1 MIVHYKEPI
10 QNMKFCLKTPLQFSK
25 DFTFIP
31 LQFKGNKECIF
42 QTPRMYVPFGVQS
55 PNIPNIPNKP
65 VNKNNKEYIMISF
78 QNKTNDLQTEKF
90 LDDLNYI
97 YDLIK
102 FEYLETHNVNHFIK
116 ENDGNHTMNI
126 KLRDNMP
133 TFDTHKNPLD
143 DIPLYSY
150 ASFIIHLVGL
160 WVTDDQIWFQ
170 WYALQSRVENNV
182 VLNEYAFVDT
192 IKKPI
197 PPPPPPPPPPP
208 NFGKDKYK
216 KMITSS
222 VPTANNNQV
231 HLKSTISS
239 EVLKSVKLKK
249 PELKSDMNGFEAPS
263 LDSLQLALQRLR
275 RIINPE

>member
-31 LQFKGNKECIF
+31 IQFKGNKECFF
-42 QTPRMYVPFGVQS
+42 QSPRMYVPFSKQ
-55 PNIPNIPNKP
+55 
-65 VNKNNKEYIMISF
+65 VNANDKEYIMISF
-78 QNKTNDLQTEKF
+78 QNKANDLQTEKF

-97 YDLIK
+97 YDLIN
-102 FEYLETHNVNHFIK
+102 FEYLETHTVNPFIK
-116 ENDGNHTMNI
+116 EYNGSYTMNI

-133 TFDTHKNPLD
+133 VFDTLKNPLD

-160 WVTDDQIWFQ
+160 WISEDKIWFQ
-170 WYALQSRVENNV
+170 WYALQGRVENNV
-182 VLNEYAFVDT
+182 VLNEYAFRDIQT
-192 IKKPI
+192 NKSI

-216 KMITSS
+216 KMITLN
-222 VPTANNNQV
+222 VPTAKENQV
-231 HLKSTISS
+231 TLKATISS
-239 EVLKSVKLKK
+239 DMLQSVKLKK
-249 PELKSDMNGFEAPS
+249 SELKSDMNGFEAPS

>member
-1 MIVHYKEPI
+1 MIVHYKEPL
-10 QNMKFCLKTPLQFSK
+10 QNMKFCLKTPLQYSK

-31 LQFKGNKECIF
+31 IQFKGNKECIF
-42 QTPRMYVPFGVQS
+42 QTPRMYVPFGIQS
-55 PNIPNIPNKP
+55 PNIPNKQ
-65 VNKNNKEYIMISF
+65 VGKNNKDYIMISF

-133 TFDTHKNPLD
+133 VFDTQKNPLD

-160 WVTDDQIWFQ
+160 WVTKDQIWFQ

-197 PPPPPPPPPPP
+197 PPPPPPPPP

-216 KMITSS
+216 KMITLGM
-222 VPTANNNQV
+222 PTANENQV
-231 HLKSTISS
+231 TLKSTISS
-239 EVLKSVKLKK
+239 DMLQSVKLKK
-249 PELKSDMNGFEAPS
+249 TELNKSELKSDMNGFEAPS

>member
-31 LQFKGNKECIF
+31 IQFKGNKECIF

-55 PNIPNIPNKP
+55 PNKP

-133 TFDTHKNPLD
+133 TFDTQKNHLD
-143 DIPLYSY
+143 DIPIYSY

-160 WVTDDQIWFQ
+160 WVTDNQIWFQ

-197 PPPPPPPPPPP
+197 PPPPPLPPPLP

-216 KMITSS
+216 KMISS
-222 VPTANNNQV
+222 EANNNQV
-231 HLKSTISS
+231 LLKSTISS
-239 EVLKSVKLKK
+239 EVLQSVKLKK

-275 RIINPE
+275 KIIDPE

>member
-31 LQFKGNKECIF
+31 IQFKGNKECIF

-55 PNIPNIPNKP
+55 TNKQ
-65 VNKNNKEYIMISF
+65 VNKNNKEYIMVSF
-78 QNKTNDLQTEKF
+78 QNKTNDLQTVKF

-102 FEYLETHNVNHFIK
+102 FEYLETHHVNHFIK
-116 ENDGNHTMNI
+116 DNDGNHTMNI
-126 KLRDNMP
+126 KLRDTMP
-133 TFDTHKNPLD
+133 VFDTLKNSVD
-143 DIPLYSY
+143 DIPIYSY

-160 WVTDDQIWFQ
+160 WVTEDQIWFQ

-216 KMITSS
+216 KMITLGA
-222 VPTANNNQV
+222 PTANNDQV
-231 HLKSTISS
+231 TLKSTISS
-239 EVLKSVKLKK
+239 DMLQSVKLKK

-275 RIINPE
+275 RIINPD

>member
-10 QNMKFCLKTPLQFSK
+10 QNMQFCLKTPLQFSK

-31 LQFKGNKECIF
+31 IQFKGNKECIF
-42 QTPRMYVPFGVQS
+42 QSPKMYVPFSKQI
-55 PNIPNIPNKP
+55 NHND
-65 VNKNNKEYIMISF
+65 KEYMMVSF
-78 QNKTNDLQTEKF
+78 QNKTNDLQTDKF

-97 YDLIK
+97 YDLIN

-116 ENDGNHTMNI
+116 ENNGNHTMNI

-133 TFDTHKNPLD
+133 TFDTLKNPLD

-160 WVTDDQIWFQ
+160 WVTEDQIWFQ
-170 WYALQSRVENNV
+170 WYALQGRVENNV

-216 KMITSS
+216 KMITLGM
-222 VPTANNNQV
+222 PTANENQV
-231 HLKSTISS
+231 TLKSTISS
-239 EVLKSVKLKK
+239 DMLQSVKLKKTELKK

>member
-31 LQFKGNKECIF
+31 IQFKGNKECIF
-42 QTPRMYVPFGVQS
+42 QTPRMYVPFSKQ
-55 PNIPNIPNKP
+55 
-65 VNKNNKEYIMISF
+65 VNQNNKEYIMISF

-97 YDLIK
+97 YDLINY
-102 FEYLETHNVNHFIK
+102 EYLETHNVNKFIK
-116 ENDGNHTMNI
+116 ETVGNHTMNI

-133 TFDTHKNPLD
+133 TYDTLKNPLD

-150 ASFIIHLVGL
+150 ASFIIHLAGL
-160 WVTDDQIWFQ
+160 WVSDDQVWFQ
-170 WYALQSRVENNV
+170 WYALQSRVENNI

-197 PPPPPPPPPPP
+197 PPPPPPPPP

-222 VPTANNNQV
+222 FPTANNNQV
-231 HLKSTISS
+231 LLKSTISS

-249 PELKSDMNGFEAPS
+249 TELKSDMNGFEPPS